1 MSLLTVKDLGKSFGG
16 VKAVDGITFEIAA
29 GELLALIGPNGAGK
43 STTFNMLNGQ
53 LQADRGSIRFAGQ
66 ELLGLAPREIWRLGV
81 GRTFQIAETFSSLTV
96 IENVQMALLSHA
108 GRIFS
113 FFKAARLHERE
124 RALELLEQVGM
135 ASQAERPCSALAY
148 SDVKRVELAIALA
161 NRPRLLLMDEPT
173 AGMAPKERNALMTLT
188 KKLVIEQ
195 QIAVLFTEHSMDV
208 VFAHA
213 DRMIVL
219 ARGRLIAQGV
229 PDDIRK
235 DAKVQEVYFGSGATF
250 EDEIAVS
257 TAKVQAQITEQAA
270 QGLSNVQTTEE
281 PSQSPLNVHAL
292 TAAKTGA
299 REAKL
304 ARAAHEAF
312 SAPNQAELLLSVQY
326 LCAWYGAAQILYDV
340 NIQVKRGEVVAL
352 MGRNGA
358 GKSTTMKALMGLL
371 EKRSGMLQ
379 FMGSDISKDA
389 AHRIAASGLG
399 YVPEDRRI
407 FTDLT
412 VLENLE
418 VGRQKAR
425 VWPDGVAAPAWTVQQ
440 LFTLFPNLGEMPK
453 RPGGQMSGG
462 EQQMLTVAR
471 SLMGNPYLVLLDE
484 PSEGVAPV
492 IVEQMVQMILALK
505 KQGVS
510 ILLSEQNLH
519 FARLVCDRAYVLEK
533 GQIRFS
539 GTMAELDSDEHVRQ
553 TYLNV

>member
-16 VKAVDGITFEIAA
+16 VKAVDGISFEIAA

-43 STTFNMLNGQ
+43 STTFNMVNGQ
-53 LQADRGSIRFAGQ
+53 LQADRGSIRFGQQ
-66 ELLGLAPREIWRLGV
+66 ELVGLAPRQIWRLGV
-81 GRTFQIAETFSSLTV
+81 GRTFQIAETFYSLTV
-96 IENVQMALLSHA
+96 IENVQMALLSYA
-108 GRIFS
+108 GRTFN
-113 FFKAARLHERE
+113 FFETARLYERA

-148 SDVKRVELAIALA
+148 GDVKRVELAVALA

-173 AGMAPKERNALMTLT
+173 AGMAPRERSALMGLT
-188 KKLVIEQ
+188 KKLAIEKN
-195 QIAVLFTEHSMDV
+195 IAVLFTEHSMDV

-213 DRMIVL
+213 DRVLVL
-219 ARGRLIAQGV
+219 ARGRLIAQGTANEV
-229 PDDIRK
+229 RQ

-250 EDEIAVS
+250 ENKSTVSIAS
-257 TAKVQAQITEQAA
+257 AQTQIAQA
-270 QGLSNVQTTEE
+270 SNQELRHAVVE
-281 PSQSPLNVHAL
+281 P
-292 TAAKTGA
+292 
-299 REAKL
+299 
-304 ARAAHEAF
+304 
-312 SAPNQAELLLSVQY
+312 LLSVQQ
-326 LCAWYGAAQILYDV
+326 LSAWYGPAQILYNV
-340 NIQVKRGEVVAL
+340 SFQVKRGEAVAL

-371 EKRSGMLQ
+371 EKHAGGVH
-379 FMGSDISKDA
+379 FMGRDISKDA

-399 YVPEDRRI
+399 FVPEDRRV

-418 VGRQKAR
+418 VGRQKTR
-425 VWPDGVAAPAWTVQQ
+425 LWPDGSAAPAWSVQQ
-440 LFTLFPNLGEMPK
+440 LFTLFPNLGEMPR

-471 SLMGNPYLVLLDE
+471 TLMGNPYLILLDE

-533 GQIRFS
+533 GQIRFNGS
-539 GTMAELDSDEHVRQ
+539 IAELDADTHLR
-553 TYLNV
+553 